1 MNLFKLGFMKLIAL
15 ILLLCIQLVACGQ
28 VTPEIQSIK
37 GRTMGTGYS
46 ILWPAQSPKIDVEL
60 TRQKIELLL
69 ISISQQMSTYQP
81 DSELSLFNQSRAP
94 SSQNISLEFSK
105 VMAQSIELHD
115 YTDGFFDVSVGPLV
129 NLWGFGPDKKPI
141 STPSGSLIK
150 QTLTRVGLDAIHLKG
165 LLTKGEMTKG
175 VLTKEQP
182 RYIDLSAIAKGYGV
196 DQVAELLDSLGI
208 NSYLVDIGGE
218 MRAKGFKPAAKPWKI
233 AIETPDLIQRKVH
246 KILEVSD
253 VAIATSGDYRNYFEL
268 DGKRYSHSINP
279 KTGYPVEHTLASV
292 TIIDSQ
298 CARADA
304 LATAML
310 VMGIEKAKA
319 FALKNDI
326 KVYMIVRNEHGNFE
340 EYLSPAFS
348 GWLTPK

>member
-1 MNLFKLGFMKLIAL
+1 MNLFKLGFMKLIGL
-15 ILLLCIQLVACGQ
+15 ILLLCFQLVACGQ

-60 TRQKIELLL
+60 TRQKIEMLLT
-69 ISISQQMSTYQP
+69 SISKQMSTYQP
-81 DSELSLFNQSRAP
+81 DSELSFFNQSIAP

-141 STPSGSLIK
+141 STPSKSLID
-150 QTLTRVGLDAIHLKG
+150 QTLTRVGLDAIHL
-165 LLTKGEMTKG
+165 TKGE
-175 VLTKEQP
+175 LTKEQP

-196 DQVAELLDSLGI
+196 DQVSEFLDSLGV
-208 NSYLVDIGGE
+208 NSYLVEIGGE

-233 AIETPDLIQRKVH
+233 AIETPDLIHRKVH

-326 KVYMIVRNEHGNFE
+326 KAYMIVRNEHGNFE

-348 GWLTPK
+348 GWLTP